1 MIVHYL
7 SGDEILAVGSA
18 ACKFEVTVGERS
30 QFKANVARPASSAF
44 GEDAF
49 PDLWTKGAALLHAF
63 ATTQTLVDGNKRT
76 AWAAAW
82 TFLILNAAAPI
93 FPASELDGDYAEQMV
108 LQIAAGELSVE
119 QIAAR
124 LRDMAPQG

>member
-1 MIVHYL
+1 MSIHYL
-7 SGDEILAVGSA
+7 SGEEVLTVGSR
-18 ACKFEVTVGERS
+18 ACGFEVTVGERP
-30 QFKANVARPASSAF
+30 QFEANVARPAASAF

-82 TFLILNAAAPI
+82 TFLIINAAAPM
-93 FPASELDGDYAEQMV
+93 FPASELDGDYAEQLV

-119 QIAAR
+119 QIAVR